1 MAARPLRI
9 GAGAGFADDRIE
21 PAVALAA
28 SGAVDYLVFECLAE
42 RTTAREN
49 PARRK
54 DPARGYT
61 HRLLERLEAV
71 LSPCLERGVRIG
83 PNLGAAKPRDVGR
96 GSRRGR
102 GGHD

>member
-49 PARRK
+49 LARRK
-54 DPARGYT
+54 DPERGYT
-61 HRLLERLEAV
+61 PRLLERMEAV
-71 LSPCLERGVRIG
+71 LSPCLERGVR
-83 PNLGAAKPRDVGR
+83 
-96 GSRRGR
+96 
-102 GGHD
+102 

>member
-21 PAVALAA
+21 PAVTLAA

-49 PARRK
+49 LARRK
-54 DPARGYT
+54 DPERGYT
-61 HRLLERLEAV
+61 PRLLARMEAV
-71 LSPCLERGVRIG
+71 LSPCPDRGRRPVPTMGRSEVRRG
-83 PNLGAAKPRDVGR
+83 GKR
-96 GSRRGR
+96 GSGT
-102 GGHD
+102 